1 MAERGRIFVSK
12 QIDMETPL
20 FFYDPFGNTRLSG
33 EKTLLFCSFHGF
45 TIPHDIAGAIL
56 YSKILEEA
64 KKVDFSNVLDIFIPS
79 LRSLV
84 DTGLF
89 LPALAKMGYQDLV
102 DEFNRLDEEMRTF
115 MEARFSKEP
124 YNIQIVVEK
133 LEDLLPAYSV
143 PYFPHFKDA
152 YIKRVCGVLS
162 ERVWVYVSLWEEDE
176 GCYGVLSL
184 NGDLVLAPIY
194 KNIWS
199 QDGRYYEVESKDGAR
214 RVWEAERNTFLDKIY
229 NRNIISVL
237 FSDTAQCLLI
247 YQGEDKHQGLMR
259 LSGEL
264 LTPPIYD
271 RLYEYGPYIL
281 AGNLCKIGAL
291 LDINGKEI
299 LVSEYD
305 DFVLDEEYQIWRD
318 SGVEYDLRYF
328 PVRSG
333 DEWFFVDTDGLPI
346 SGNSYYGLGPFTTN
360 GYARIQDAAGR
371 FGVIDR
377 NEREVIPPG
386 FVQLS
391 WSGPDALEAFTDNNV
406 IMLISPT
413 GENLLPEGWTYNQW
427 HDGNYVTARRE
438 GSRAV
443 FARNEVSGRFDKL
456 MFETNHS
463 LLLENGHVIMFDED
477 QKRYLLAYD
486 GTPILQKGY
495 DEICF
500 WDDPT
505 RFIVKDGPFWFLI
518 NEREEIIR
526 EYTIERTE
534 NPVSYEN

>member
-1 MAERGRIFVSK
+1 
-12 QIDMETPL
+12 METPL

-64 KKVDFSNVLDIFIPS
+64 KKEDFSNVLDIFIPS
-79 LRSLV
+79 LRSFV

-89 LPALAKMGYQDLV
+89 LPALTKMGYQDLV

-124 YNIQIVVEK
+124 YNIQVVVDK
-133 LEDLLPAYSV
+133 LEELLPKFSV
-143 PYFPHFKDA
+143 PYFPHFNDTH
-152 YIKRVCGVLS
+152 ISLICNVHS
-162 ERVWVYVSLWEEDE
+162 ERAVVHVSPWEGEDF
-176 GCYGVLSL
+176 CVGVLSL
-184 NGDLVLAPIY
+184 AGDVVLPPIY
-194 KNIWS
+194 KNLRT
-199 QDGRYYEVESKDGAR
+199 QNGRYYELETDSGSM
-214 RVWEAERNTFLDKIY
+214 RVWDAEKEVFLDELYK
-229 NRNIISVL
+229 RDIIRVL
-237 FSDTAQCLLI
+237 FSTSDQCLFI
-247 YQGEDKHQGLMR
+247 YQDQEKKQGLMR
-259 LSGEL
+259 PSGEL
-264 LTPPIYD
+264 LTPPIYNQ
-271 RLYEYGPYIL
+271 LYEYGPYIL
-281 AGNLCKIGAL
+281 AGNHSKIEAL

-305 DFVLDEEYQIWRD
+305 DFVLDEEYLIWRD
-318 SGVEYDLRYF
+318 NGVEYDLRYF
-328 PVRSG
+328 PVRLG
-333 DEWFFVDTDGLPI
+333 YEWFFVDMDGRPI
-346 SGNSYYGLGPFTTN
+346 SDNTYFGLGPFTTN
-360 GYARIQDAAGR
+360 GYAKFQDVAGR
-371 FGVIDR
+371 FGVIDSK
-377 NEREVIPPG
+377 ERVVIPPSY
-386 FVQLS
+386 VQLE
-391 WSGPDALEAFTDNNV
+391 WSGPDALEAFTDNNE

-413 GENLLPEGWTYNQW
+413 GENLLPEGWTNNQW

-477 QKRYLLAYD
+477 QKRYLLACD